1 MMYRILTAIAI
12 AISWAFIYLLDLTGK
27 PYIFLVPLL
36 ILAIFQISEKR
47 SKKRI

>member
-1 MMYRILTAIAI
+1 MMHRILTASAI
-12 AISWAFIYLLDLTGK
+12 AISWVFIYLLDLTGK
-27 PYIFLVPLL
+27 PYIFFIPLA